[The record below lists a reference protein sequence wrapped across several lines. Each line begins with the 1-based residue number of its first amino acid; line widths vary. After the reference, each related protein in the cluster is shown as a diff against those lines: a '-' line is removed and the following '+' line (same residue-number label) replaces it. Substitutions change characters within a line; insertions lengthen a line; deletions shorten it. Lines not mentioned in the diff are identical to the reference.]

1 MSKECLEDVFA
12 QLRAEG
18 IESYCQ
24 QICGGGYC
32 GTGPVC
38 QYGIDAKTE
47 MPVGFYPPSE
57 GLLLSAL
64 DPLIIQA

>member
-1 MSKECLEDVFA
+1 MSMECLEDVFA
-12 QLRAEG
+12 QLRANG

-38 QYGIDAKTE
+38 QYGVDSETE
-47 MPVGFYPPSE
+47 MPIGFIPFPK
-57 GLLLSAL
+57 G
-64 DPLIIQA
+64 